1 MVKGDDSC
9 FFEAVHALSDLYLC
23 KPFVVKVYFVLLFV
37 EGLLMDKFAM
47 YLHVL
52 EVLHWSAKVKVF
64 DVNAHVSGT
73 FARL

>member
-1 MVKGDDSC
+1 
-9 FFEAVHALSDLYLC
+9 
-23 KPFVVKVYFVLLFV
+23 
-37 EGLLMDKFAM
+37 MDKFAM